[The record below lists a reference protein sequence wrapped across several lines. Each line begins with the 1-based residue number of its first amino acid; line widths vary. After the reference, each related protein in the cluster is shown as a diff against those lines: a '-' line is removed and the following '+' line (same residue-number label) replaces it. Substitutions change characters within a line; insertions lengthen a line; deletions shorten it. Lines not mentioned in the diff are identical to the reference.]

1 MSVSSFRP
9 SSLLTRRIE
18 AVKRER
24 DSDLVE
30 RIARGTFEG
39 DPIADRLVA
48 SFARMPG
55 GAGWEM
61 LEEALDPDREPDG
74 APPELGELVAP
85 TLSPPDWVDLDL
97 VDAGALAYWRS
108 SRLNFALALIC
119 GSLAYGYQGARL
131 ARPLAATGRLEK
143 MAPRRLQETLRWVA
157 LATKP
162 GALRP
167 GAEGLHATVR
177 LRMVHALVRTHLAAK
192 SNWDLPEWGVPISAS
207 DSLVTALGG
216 FMTVPVRALEDLGV
230 RFSPAELEAMTHQW
244 SWIASLMGVPDYLI
258 PRSYREAQTTM
269 ETALALDEG
278 PTEDSP
284 KLMHALLHYGVELP
298 FEQRLPRVARSPMRA
313 VKARY
318 LGGFARRWMG
328 DEMADR
334 LRVPR
339 TPLFTRLA
347 PTLRPMTV
355 AREVAR
361 ASHLL
366 GSDERIA
373 RKEVAGVERVSAA
386 RFGSV
391 ETISP
396 QQAAKELALAW
407 PPSKP
412 SRGETMPVDNQ
423 TYDRPSHTWC
433 KEDG

>member
-1 MSVSSFRP
+1 
-9 SSLLTRRIE
+9 LTRRIE

-24 DSDLVE
+24 DPELVE
-30 RIARGTFEG
+30 RIARGTLEG
-39 DPIADRLVA
+39 DPVADRLVA

-55 GAGWEM
+55 GSGWEM
-61 LEEALDPDREPDG
+61 LEAALDPDHELPDG

-85 TLSPPDWVDLDL
+85 ALSPPDWVDLDL

-108 SRLNFALALIC
+108 GRLNLALALIC
-119 GSLAYGYQGARL
+119 GSLAYGYQTARL
-131 ARPLAATGRLEK
+131 TRPLAATGRLEK
-143 MAPRRLQETLRWVA
+143 MASRRLQETSRWVA

-167 GAEGLHATVR
+167 GAEGLRATVR
-177 LRMVHALVRTHLAAK
+177 LRMVHALVRAHLAAG
-192 SNWDLPEWGVPISAS
+192 SGWDLPEWGMPISAS
-207 DSLVTALGG
+207 DSLVTAIGG
-216 FMTVPVRALEDLGV
+216 FMTVPVRALKDLGV

-258 PRSYREAQTTM
+258 PRSYREAHATM

-298 FEQRLPRVARSPMRA
+298 FEQRLPRVVRRPMRA

-318 LGGFARRWMG
+318 LGGGFARRWMG

-334 LRVPR
+334 LGVSR

-347 PTLRPMTV
+347 PALRLLAV

-361 ASHLL
+361 ASQLL

-373 RKEVAGVERVSAA
+373 SREVAGLERVFAA

-391 ETISP
+391 KTISP
-396 QQAAKELALAW
+396 QQAAREPALGVAA
-407 PPSKP
+407 
-412 SRGETMPVDNQ
+412 E
-423 TYDRPSHTWC
+423 
-433 KEDG
+433 

>member
-1 MSVSSFRP
+1 MSI
-9 SSLLTRRIE
+9 SSLSQPSNALTRRIE

-24 DSDLVE
+24 DSELVE
-30 RIARGTFEG
+30 RIVRGTFEG
-39 DPIADRLVA
+39 DPVADRLVA

-55 GAGWEM
+55 GSGWEM
-61 LEEALDPDREPDG
+61 LEAAFDPDHELPDG

-85 TLSPPDWVDLDL
+85 THSPPDWVDFDL

-131 ARPLAATGRLEK
+131 TRPLAATGRLEK

-177 LRMVHALVRTHLAAK
+177 LRMVHALVRTHLAAGPR
-192 SNWDLPEWGVPISAS
+192 WDLPEWGVPISAS
-207 DSLVTALGG
+207 DSLVTAVGG
-216 FMTVPVRALEDLGV
+216 FMTVPVRGLEDLGV

-258 PRSYREAQTTM
+258 PRSYREAQATM

-298 FEQRLPRVARSPMRA
+298 FEQRLPRVARRPMRA
-313 VKARY
+313 AKARY
-318 LGGFARRWMG
+318 LGTFARRWMG
-328 DEMADR
+328 DEMADQ
-334 LRVPR
+334 LGIPR
-339 TPLFTRLA
+339 TPLFTRLVPA
-347 PTLRPMTV
+347 LRPVTV

-361 ASHLL
+361 AGHLL

-373 RKEVAGVERVSAA
+373 SKEVAVVEREFADSD
-386 RFGSV
+386 SV
-391 ETISP
+391 KTISP
-396 QQAAKELALAW
+396 QQAARE
-407 PPSKP
+407 
-412 SRGETMPVDNQ
+412 PVL
-423 TYDRPSHTWC
+423 
-433 KEDG
+433 GAGAG